1 MSSIEI
7 IEVRSKKDF
16 YDFIR
21 FPLSIYS
28 KDPYYVPFLPT
39 EMKKK
44 FSKKNPFFLH
54 ADVKYFLA
62 KYEGKLA
69 GRIASIINY
78 RHNEFHNEKTGFFGF
93 FESIN
98 NYEIASAL
106 LNKVS
111 ETLKKKNMEL
121 IRGPMNFSTNEEC
134 GFLFEGYDEHPMLM
148 TPYNP
153 PYYNDL
159 MEKYGMK
166 KSKDLYAFIVDIPE
180 ELPEKIKRV
189 AQIASKKGM
198 IVRPFNKK
206 SFRHDLLIFKDV
218 YNSAWKKNWGFIPI
232 TDDELFY
239 LGESLKTILIPGLT
253 LIAEKD
259 GKPVGFMGL
268 VPDFNFVLKKMN
280 GKVNFFSIIKALYY
294 SKKIKDLR
302 LLLFGIKE
310 EFRNKGVDAL
320 LLSEGFKNVK
330 KRGYKRVEFSWILED
345 NIAVQRLIEII
356 DGKLYKK
363 FRIYEKEL
371 LA

>member
-1 MSSIEI
+1 MKAIEI
-7 IEVRSKKDF
+7 IEVRSKKDL

-28 KDPYYVPFLPT
+28 KDPYYVPFLFT
-39 EMKKK
+39 EMEKK

-54 ADVKYFLA
+54 ANVKYFLA
-62 KYEGKLA
+62 KYKGKSV
-69 GRIASIINY
+69 GRITSIINY
-78 RHNEFHNEKTGFFGF
+78 RHNEFHKENIGFFGF

-98 NYEIASAL
+98 NHEVASSL
-106 LNKVS
+106 LDKVS
-111 ETLKKKNMEL
+111 ETLKKENLEL

-159 MEKYGMK
+159 IEKYGMK
-166 KSKDLYAFIVDIPE
+166 KCKDLYAFIVDIPE

-189 AQIASKKGM
+189 SQIAFKRG
-198 IVRPFNKK
+198 ITVRPFNKK
-206 SFRHDLLIFKDV
+206 RFRHDLVIFKDI

-232 TDDELFY
+232 TDEELFY
-239 LGESLKTILIPGLT
+239 LGESLKTILIPDLT

-259 GKPVGFMGL
+259 GKPIGFMGL

-345 NIAVQRLIEII
+345 NIAVQNLIDII
-356 DGKLYKK
+356 EGKLYKK

-371 LA
+371 